1 MEIAGIIFVYMT
13 AGYVVSLFLRRN
25 DIADSMWGVGFLI
38 VALYTFFVG
47 PQSMVSYIVTGC
59 VLLWS
64 LRLSLHIYSRNKN
77 KTEDYRYRAWR
88 EAWGKW
94 FYIRSYLQVFL
105 LQGLLMGLIS
115 FPVIATNTYGQ
126 DFAWFHIVGVIVFL
140 VGLFFEAVGDLQ
152 LKKFIGN
159 PENKGRIM
167 QTGLWQY
174 TRHPNYFGEVTLWW
188 GVWIMSLGTPFGIWM
203 IVGPLT
209 ITILILGVS
218 GVPLLERKMRENPD
232 FDEYRKRVSVFF
244 PLPPRKRA

>member
-1 MEIAGIIFVYMT
+1 MEIAVIIFGYMT
-13 AGYVVSLFLRRN
+13 LGFVASLFLKRN
-25 DIADSMWGVGFLI
+25 DIADSMWGIGFLI
-38 VALYTFFVG
+38 IAIYTFVQG
-47 PQSMVSYIVTGC
+47 PQSIVSYIVTGC

-77 KTEDYRYRAWR
+77 KTEDYRYKAWR

-115 FPVIATNTYGQ
+115 FPVIATNTYAQ

-152 LKKFIGN
+152 LKQFIGN
-159 PENKGRIM
+159 QENKGRIM

-188 GVWIMSLGTPFGIWM
+188 GVWIMSLGTPVGLWM
-203 IVGPLT
+203 LVGPLT
-209 ITILILGVS
+209 ITVLILGVS

>member
-1 MEIAGIIFVYMT
+1 MEIALIVFGYMT
-13 AGYVVSLFLRRN
+13 IGFVASLFLKRN
-25 DIADSMWGVGFLI
+25 DIADIMWGIGFLI
-38 VALYTFFVG
+38 IAIYTFVQG
-47 PQSMVSYIVTGC
+47 SQYIVSYIVTGC
-59 VLLWS
+59 VLVWS

-77 KTEDYRYRAWR
+77 KTEDYRYKAWR

-115 FPVIATNTYGQ
+115 FPVIAANTYAQ
-126 DFAWFHIVGVIVFL
+126 DFAGFHMVGVIVFL
-140 VGLFFEAVGDLQ
+140 VGLFFEAVGDQQ

-159 PENKGRIM
+159 PENKGRII

-218 GVPLLERKMRENPD
+218 GVPMLERKMRENPD

-244 PLPPRKRA
+244 PLPPRKSA

>member
-1 MEIAGIIFVYMT
+1 MEIALIIFGYMT
-13 AGYVVSLFLRRN
+13 LGFVASLFLKRN
-25 DIADSMWGVGFLI
+25 DIADSMWGIGFLI
-38 VALYTFFVG
+38 IAIYTFLQG
-47 PQSMVSYIVTGC
+47 PQSFVSYMVTGC

-77 KTEDYRYRAWR
+77 KTEDYRYKAWR

-94 FYIRSYLQVFL
+94 FYVRSYLQVFL
-105 LQGLLMGLIS
+105 LQGVLMILIS
-115 FPVIATNTYGQ
+115 FPVIAINTYTQ
-126 DFAWFHIVGVIVFL
+126 ELAWFHLVGVAVFL
-140 VGLFFEAVGDLQ
+140 IGLFFESVGDWQ
-152 LKKFIGN
+152 LKQFIAN

-188 GVWIMSLGTPFGIWM
+188 GVWIMSLGTPLGLWM
-203 IVGPLT
+203 VVGPLT

-218 GVPLLERKMRENPD
+218 GVPMLERKMRENPD

-244 PLPPRKRA
+244 PLPPRKSA

>member
-1 MEIAGIIFVYMT
+1 MEIAAIIFGYMT
-13 AGYVVSLFLRRN
+13 LGFIASLFLKRN
-25 DIADSMWGVGFLI
+25 DIADSMWGIGFLI
-38 VALYTFFVG
+38 VAFYTFMQG
-47 PQSMVSYIVTGC
+47 PQSVVSYIVTGC

-115 FPVIATNTYGQ
+115 FPVIATNTYAQ
-126 DFAWFHIVGVIVFL
+126 DLAWFHIVGVIVFL

-152 LKKFIGN
+152 LKRFIQN

-203 IVGPLT
+203 IVGPFT

-218 GVPLLERKMRENPD
+218 GVPMLERKMRENPD

>member
-1 MEIAGIIFVYMT
+1 MEIALIIFGYMT
-13 AGYVVSLFLRRN
+13 LGFVASIFLKRN
-25 DIADSMWGVGFLI
+25 DIADSMWGIGFLI
-38 VALYTFFVG
+38 IAIYTFVQG
-47 PQSMVSYIVTGC
+47 SQSIVSYIVTGC

-77 KTEDYRYRAWR
+77 KTEDYRYKAWR

-105 LQGLLMGLIS
+105 LQGVLMTLIS
-115 FPVIATNTYGQ
+115 FPVIAINTYAQ
-126 DFAWFHIVGVIVFL
+126 ELAWFHLVGVAVFL
-140 VGLFFEAVGDLQ
+140 IGLFFESVGDWQ
-152 LKKFIGN
+152 LKQFIAK

-188 GVWIMSLGTPFGIWM
+188 GVWIMSLGTLVGLWM
-203 IVGPLT
+203 VVGPLT

-218 GVPLLERKMRENPD
+218 GVPMLERKMRENPD

-244 PLPPRKRA
+244 PLPPRKSA